1 MNKGKLFIVGT
12 PIGNLKDITLRA
24 LEVLNSVDLILC
36 EDTKT
41 SIKLLNHYQIKKTL
55 QSYYKP
61 KEKQKLANIISWLKE
76 GKNIALISDAGM
88 PLISDPGELLVKT
101 VREEGFEIECIP
113 GPSSVLTA
121 LTLSGFSSA
130 RFVFEGFL
138 PKQERLKIKILDEV
152 KTLPHTL
159 VFFVPARD
167 LLKTLQSLRTSLGN
181 RKVCIARELTKL
193 YEEVLITEI
202 DKVLA
207 EKPIFKGEVT
217 LIVEGALNV
226 KDELN
231 IEELRQ
237 YFKVQQKKRKTF
249 KDVLKD
255 DKLKHYQKNMLYDIW
270 EEVKD
275 GERKD

>member
-1 MNKGKLFIVGT
+1 MTKGKLFIVGT

-24 LEVLNSVDLILC
+24 LEVLNNVDIILC

-41 SIKLLNHYQIKKTL
+41 SIKLLNHYQIKKPL

-121 LTLSGFSSA
+121 LTLSGFSSE

-138 PKQERLKIKILDEV
+138 PKQERFRTKKLDEI

-159 VFFVPARD
+159 IFFVPARD

-181 RKVCIARELTKL
+181 RKICVARELTKL
-193 YEEVLITEI
+193 YEEVLISEI
-202 DKVLA
+202 DKLLA
-207 EKPIFKGEVT
+207 EKPSFKGEIT
-217 LIVEGALNV
+217 LIIEGVLNDN
-226 KDELN
+226 DEPN
-231 IEELRQ
+231 IEEIRQ
-237 YFKVQQKKRKTF
+237 YFKEQLKQRRTF

-255 DKLKHYQKNMLYDIW
+255 DKLKNYAKNMLYDIW

-275 GERKD
+275 GKRKD